1 MTSTPNNIL
10 ITVVRPDGEV
20 ARTILR
26 AYYDDIVGRYHGR
39 PATTAEV
46 DAVLVDEP
54 SDDLTPPYGLFLVAT
69 DGVRAVGCAGLRLL
83 PDGLGEVTRVFV
95 AESARRRGVASRL
108 LTELERAARVNGRS
122 RLRLDTRHDLVEARR
137 LYARH
142 GYVEVERFNDSPY
155 AAHWFAKSLG

>member
-1 MTSTPNNIL
+1 MTSIPGDIP
-10 ITVVRPDGEV
+10 IMAVRPDGEV

-26 AYYDDIVGRYHGR
+26 AYYVDIVGRYHGR
-39 PATTAEV
+39 PATRAEV

-54 SDDLTPPYGLFLVAT
+54 SDDLTPPHGLFLVAT

-108 LTELERAARVNGRS
+108 LTELERAARGEGLS

-155 AAHWFAKSLG
+155 AGHWFAKSLG